1 MKTGVQRVMLD
12 GLHKSPSSSSGYVDK
27 EDPKSRGSESL
38 QNDSLITD
46 AGDNPSSNLHCRRL
60 VDYFVVFSCKRV
72 ASSSDGSDP
81 SRESNDDKFVGTV
94 TPKSEEVV
102 EGNV

>member
-1 MKTGVQRVMLD
+1 MLD
-12 GLHKSPSSSSGYVDK
+12 GIPLNQSPSSSSRFVDK
-27 EDPKSRGSESL
+27 EDQESRESKSL
-38 QNDSLITD
+38 QEGSSIND
-46 AGDNPSSNLHCRRL
+46 AGDNSKSNHESNVNCRRL